1 MKASAFN
8 GDVEILLFNR
18 FLTFHGL
25 VGYTATSM
33 PTKKRLDQ
41 RGISIRLTATQ
52 TLLIKLCNWL
62 FYLWRKASC
71 SGYSLSKP
79 F

>member
-18 FLTFHGL
+18 LPTFRGL
-25 VGYTATSM
+25 VEYTATSM

-41 RGISIRLTATQ
+41 RGIGIRPAAAP

-62 FYLWRKASC
+62 FYLWREASC
-71 SGYSLSKP
+71 SGYYLGKP

>member
-18 FLTFHGL
+18 LLTFRGL
-25 VGYTATSM
+25 VEYTATSM
-33 PTKKRLDQ
+33 PTKKRHDQ
-41 RGISIRLTATQ
+41 RGVSIRLAATQ

-62 FYLWRKASC
+62 FYL
-71 SGYSLSKP
+71 
-79 F
+79 